1 MRVRFFCLDLIF
13 CIRMKNK
20 TTHTVSFKFFGLAL
34 LVALAILACEKKEP
48 FNGVTP
54 DYKENAGTG
63 GNPNQNNPTVTGT
76 TTLSN
81 PATENSSL
89 IVGGS
94 GWSNPT
100 CPSTNSLALKGING
114 ETQVTL
120 SFAGTITSGTFAVGA
135 VASSSVCA
143 LSVVNAPNQPT
154 GITWIGKGGQ
164 VTVNIAGTSIN
175 ATFNS
180 IQCTQPTF
188 IYPVV
193 SVSGTLSCSQ

>member
-1 MRVRFFCLDLIF
+1 
-13 CIRMKNK
+13 MKNNTLQ
-20 TTHTVSFKFFGLAL
+20 TTYFKLFGLVL
-34 LVALAILACEKKEP
+34 LFTSLLMACEKKEP
-48 FNGVTP
+48 FNGISP

-81 PATENSSL
+81 PATENTSL

-120 SFAGTITSGTFAVGA
+120 SFAGTITSDTFNI
-135 VASSSVCA
+135 ASVPGPKMCA
-143 LSVVNAPNQPT
+143 LSVLNAPNQPA
-154 GITWIGKGGQ
+154 GITWVGKNGK
-164 VTVNIAGTSIN
+164 VIVNITNTAIN
-175 ATFNS
+175 ATFS
-180 IQCTQPTF
+180 GIQCTQPTF